1 MAAFLANALAAF
13 LNQLVK
19 PIYTRLFGLDS
30 PRGRDGAID
39 DLELNVSHRSM
50 MEDCA
55 PGMSTTQGCNDD
67 SDVIVTFKEA
77 LKQRVGAERYQIWFS
92 GIEFDIETPAAD
104 EGNKQGCIIATARGQ
119 FAADRLSKNFM
130 SSLRAAASAAC
141 GSLTNVRIDVASTPV
156 QQVGLPFDDAADTNS
171 VHPNDSAT
179 ADGVIQPAAQD
190 TVARDASAQASA
202 KSSGLTNTGS
212 ANKRKPANRRPQTQ
226 SIAAILADGI
236 DSRKTAAQPSPTV
249 PAPRRRETQ
258 SAAAPAPT
266 AAPATAPGMPASTRQ
281 NMRQAMDHR
290 WDNFVTGA
298 CNKLA
303 VTACEMTIE
312 SPRTASPLVLWGP
325 PGSGKSH
332 LLGAVAKKLRA
343 VHRLRQ
349 VIIMS
354 AEDFTNDFI
363 KALHGNSLPAFRS
376 RFRDA
381 SALLIDDIQFFV
393 DKKATIRELQHTIE
407 MFAEAGK
414 PLVFAGTKAPT
425 EIKGLGGELS
435 GRLASGLVCQVNSLD
450 FETRVE
456 LLKRYA
462 DTSSPDP
469 WPQAVLEEI
478 AESVDGDGRL
488 LIGVANLVSLLHRMY
503 GAMPTMEQ
511 IRQHGSHLLRSSGV
525 PITLQTIEQAVE
537 KVFQLEGR
545 SLQSGSQAKSLTG
558 PRMLAMYLSREMT
571 GSPFSEIGGH
581 YGGRSHSTA
590 ILASQRVRQWIDG
603 NKKIGRGQTAI
614 ATDEAIRRI
623 EAMLKTG

>member
-1 MAAFLANALAAF
+1 
-13 LNQLVK
+13 
-19 PIYTRLFGLDS
+19 
-30 PRGRDGAID
+30 
-39 DLELNVSHRSM
+39 M

-55 PGMSTTQGCNDD
+55 PGMSTTHGCNND
-67 SDVIVTFKEA
+67 SEVIVTFKEA

-92 GIEFDIETPAAD
+92 GVEFEVESTPSTENAADSSAGSPAAASQ
-104 EGNKQGCIIATARGQ
+104 NAQVSPGCIIATARGQ
-119 FAADRLSKNFM
+119 FAADRLSKNFLSAM
-130 SSLRAAASAAC
+130 RAAASAAC
-141 GSLTNVRIDVASTPV
+141 GSLTNIRIDVASTPT
-156 QQVGLPFDDAADTNS
+156 QQVGLPFEDVGTDANS
-171 VHPNDSAT
+171 VADQADSAPPASDQADAQAASEST
-179 ADGVIQPAAQD
+179 AAAASSD
-190 TVARDASAQASA
+190 FDASAVRGTARPKSRPQTKAQRNDRAS
-202 KSSGLTNTGS
+202 
-212 ANKRKPANRRPQTQ
+212 KRRRPQTQ
-226 SIAAILADGI
+226 SLAAILADGI
-236 DSRKTAAQPSPTV
+236 DSRKTASGSASPPPKRQTSAG
-249 PAPRRRETQ
+249 P
-258 SAAAPAPT
+258 AAAAASAPQ
-266 AAPATAPGMPASTRQ
+266 AMPASTRE
-281 NMRQAMDHR
+281 NMRRAMDHS
-290 WDNFVTGA
+290 WDNFVTGPS
-298 CNKLA
+298 NRLA

-325 PGSGKSH
+325 PGCGKSH
-332 LLGAVAKKLRA
+332 LLGAVAKKLRTI
-343 VHRLRQ
+343 HRMRQ
-349 VIIMS
+349 VIILS

-450 FETRVE
+450 FETRIE
-456 LLKRYA
+456 LLRRYA
-462 DTSSPDP
+462 NQSSPDA
-469 WPQAVLEEI
+469 WPEETLSEI
-478 AESVDGDGRL
+478 AEAVDGDGRL
-488 LIGVANLVSLLHRMY
+488 LIGIANLISLLQRMY
-503 GAMPTMEQ
+503 GSMPTMEQ

-571 GSPFSEIGGH
+571 GSPYSEIGGH

-590 ILASQRVRQWIDG
+590 ILASQRVKQWLEA
-603 NKKIGRGQTAI
+603 NKQIGRGTTAL
-614 ATDEAIRRI
+614 ATDEAIRRV

>member
-1 MAAFLANALAAF
+1 
-13 LNQLVK
+13 
-19 PIYTRLFGLDS
+19 
-30 PRGRDGAID
+30 
-39 DLELNVSHRSM
+39 M

-55 PGMSTTQGCNDD
+55 PGMSATQGCNDD

-92 GIEFDIETPAAD
+92 GIEFEVETPQAD
-104 EGNKQGCIIATARGQ
+104 GAKPDCIIATARGQ

-130 SSLRAAASAAC
+130 SSMRAAASAAC
-141 GSLTNVRIDVASTPV
+141 GGLTNVRIDVAGAPA
-156 QQVGLPFDDAADTNS
+156 QQVGLPFADQSSEETA
-171 VHPNDSAT
+171 AT
-179 ADGVIQPAAQD
+179 ADPALGSSQS
-190 TVARDASAQASA
+190 TASAQPNSVGRKKPGSA
-202 KSSGLTNTGS
+202 KNRSYS
-212 ANKRKPANRRPQTQ
+212 RRPQTQ
-226 SIAAILADGI
+226 SLAAILADGT
-236 DSRKTAAQPSPTV
+236 DSRKTAAQASAPVPARPQTSARPQNPAATSRQSNSGSETTSGSPTM
-249 PAPRRRETQ
+249 
-258 SAAAPAPT
+258 S
-266 AAPATAPGMPASTRQ
+266 ASTRQ
-281 NMRQAMDHR
+281 NMRQAMDHS
-290 WDNFVTGA
+290 WDNFVTGP
-298 CNKLA
+298 CNRLA

-312 SPRTASPLVLWGP
+312 APRTASPLVLWGP

-332 LLGAVAKKLRA
+332 LLGAVAKKLRS
-343 VHRLRQ
+343 VHRLRH

-450 FETRVE
+450 FDTRVE
-456 LLKRYA
+456 LLRRYA
-462 DTSSPDP
+462 DNSSPKS
-469 WPQAVLEEI
+469 WPQETLAEI
-478 AESVDGDGRL
+478 AECVDGDGRL
-488 LIGVANLVSLLHRMY
+488 LIGIANLISLLQRMY
-503 GAMPTMEQ
+503 GEMPTMDQ

-545 SLQSGSQAKSLTG
+545 SLQSSSQAKSLTG

-590 ILASQRVRQWIDG
+590 ILASQRVRQWLDS
-603 NKKIGRGQTAI
+603 NKTIGRGNTALS
-614 ATDEAIRRI
+614 TDEAIRRV
-623 EAMLKTG
+623 EATLKTG